1 MNKLM
6 NTLLNKEDYG
16 KVRAL
21 FAPLEAYQ
29 PMCAAVLEGIW
40 PGKIWADDP
49 HDPGSAMLLTFLS
62 GGGAAW
68 CFLAGSP
75 DDDEF
80 NAFLNTTLFK
90 DKVAGKDV
98 GVFLFTCSPEDWNG
112 HLDVVGNPR
121 QPAPMFRRH
130 YVCHQLTYDWR
141 RGLPDGYAILP
152 MEIGMLKRDD
162 LQIPSQV
169 KTTLG
174 KWMSVKDDR
183 FRDYGFVVVH
193 EDQVAAWATVDFVVA
208 GAGDLGFE
216 TLPAFQKRGLGSAVA
231 AAALEHGLQMGIEV
245 HWTSAEDNIGSQR
258 TAQKLGL
265 LNERDYTMY
274 FFSLDLSDHQ
284 AQLAYSFL
292 ARGEHRRAIDC
303 YEQLFAQK
311 ADVPTWAYYDT
322 VQAWAAL
329 GDIENAIKYLRIAAK
344 NGWSAVDATEQT
356 PEFQIL
362 HDSPEWTD
370 VIERIR
376 QNQK

>member
-1 MNKLM
+1 
-6 NTLLNKEDYG
+6 
-16 KVRAL
+16 
-21 FAPLEAYQ
+21 
-29 PMCAAVLEGIW
+29 
-40 PGKIWADDP
+40 
-49 HDPGSAMLLTFLS
+49 
-62 GGGAAW
+62 
-68 CFLAGSP
+68 
-75 DDDEF
+75 
-80 NAFLNTTLFK
+80 
-90 DKVAGKDV
+90 
-98 GVFLFTCSPEDWNG
+98 
-112 HLDVVGNPR
+112 
-121 QPAPMFRRH
+121 
-130 YVCHQLTYDWR
+130 LTYDWR

-174 KWMSVKDDR
+174 KWMSIKDDR

-265 LNERDYTMY
+265 VNERDYTMY
-274 FFSLDLSDHQ
+274 FFALDLSDHQ

-322 VQAWAAL
+322 ALAWAAL
-329 GDIENAIKYLRIAAK
+329 GESENAFKYLRIAAK
-344 NGWSAVDATEQT
+344 HGWPAVDATEQT

-362 HDSPEWTD
+362 HDSPEWKN